1 MTKARSAS
9 NIFSKNLGQLEL
21 QVLEILWRHPG
32 LDAKQV
38 RAELSESR
46 VPSLSTVQS
55 TLERLFRKAYIDR
68 IKHGHA
74 YTYCAIVTRG
84 NLMGRM
90 LGDVIQ
96 ILHDGR
102 IETILSSFVN
112 AAAEMDESSLE
123 ALEQMIRRRRAQQ
136 ETAQVVRSHVV
147 SQQL

>member
-9 NIFSKNLGQLEL
+9 NIFSQNLGQLEL
-21 QVLEILWRHPG
+21 QVLEILWRDPG

-38 RAELSESR
+38 RAELAESHIS
-46 VPSLSTVQS
+46 SLSTVQS

-74 YTYCAIVTRG
+74 YTYCATVTRG

-123 ALEQMIRRRRAQQ
+123 ALEQMVRRRRAQQ
-136 ETAQVVRSHVV
+136 AAAQVVRRHTV
-147 SQQL
+147 SQL

>member
-1 MTKARSAS
+1 MVKSRCAS
-9 NIFSKNLGQLEL
+9 NIFSRNLGQLEL

-32 LDAKQV
+32 LDAKQI
-38 RAELSESR
+38 RAELPDLR

-68 IKHGHA
+68 AKHGHA
-74 YTYCAIVTRG
+74 YTYRATVTRG
-84 NLMGRM
+84 NLMGCM

-96 ILHDGR
+96 RLHDGR
-102 IETILSSFVN
+102 IETILSSFVS

-136 ETAQVVRSHVV
+136 GATTVLQGHIVNS
-147 SQQL
+147 

>member
-9 NIFSKNLGQLEL
+9 NIFSNNLGQLEL
-21 QVLEILWRHPG
+21 QVLEILWRYPG
-32 LDAKQV
+32 LDAKQI
-38 RAELSESR
+38 RTELAESR

-74 YTYCAIVTRG
+74 YTYCATVTRG

-123 ALEQMIRRRRAQQ
+123 ALEQMVRRRRAQQ
-136 ETAQVVRSHVV
+136 QTTQVVRSHVV
-147 SQQL
+147 SQHL

>member
-9 NIFSKNLGQLEL
+9 NIFSKNLGHLEL

-38 RAELSESR
+38 RAELSESC

-55 TLERLFRKAYIDR
+55 TLERLFRKAYIER
-68 IKHGHA
+68 IKYGHA
-74 YTYCAIVTRG
+74 YTYRATVTRG
-84 NLMGRM
+84 SLMGRM

-123 ALEQMIRRRRAQQ
+123 SLEQMIRQRRAQQ
-136 ETAQVVRSHVV
+136 EAAQVIGRHAASPRV
-147 SQQL
+147 